1 MRKSPD
7 YITLSALAGILA
19 IIVDIVSMFTFGI
32 LRLGYNSMNE
42 TVSSLGSSG
51 STMATLISA
60 IWIIVGVL
68 LILFGLG
75 FRKGFQEKGTL
86 AKGASWLIILYGF
99 GEGIGSGILKADGI
113 ANEPTSSG
121 IIHEILGSMGVIAIL
136 FLPLIMLKVISEKE
150 NPSFQIVSI
159 IVFVLGALFLFFFLF
174 RFSANE
180 TNFFS
185 LYKGLWQ
192 RLFILII
199 YIYLLCIAVLMIKKH
214 QKQKLI

>member
-19 IIVDIVSMFTFGI
+19 IIIDIVSMFTYGF

-51 STMATLISA
+51 SLMSTQISA

-75 FRKGFQEKGTL
+75 FRKAFSEKGRF
-86 AKGASWLIILYGF
+86 AIGASWLIILYGF
-99 GEGIGSGILKADGI
+99 GEGIGSGIFRADRI
-113 ANEPTSSG
+113 ANSPTILG
-121 IIHEILGSMGVIAIL
+121 VIHEILGSMGVIAIL
-136 FLPLIMLKVISEKE
+136 FLPLVMQKVITKKE
-150 NPSFQIVSI
+150 NPLLQIVSI
-159 IVFVLGALFLFFFLF
+159 IVFVLGAVFMVFFLF
-174 RFSANE
+174 RFSTDGN
-180 TNFFS
+180 NFFY

-192 RLFILII
+192 RLFILITS
-199 YIYLLCIAVLMIKKH
+199 IYLLSIALLMIKKH
-214 QKQKLI
+214 QKQKVI

>member
-19 IIVDIVSMFTFGI
+19 IIIDIVSMFTYGF

-51 STMATLISA
+51 SLMSTQISA

-75 FRKGFQEKGTL
+75 FRKAFSEKGRF
-86 AKGASWLIILYGF
+86 AIGASWLIILYGF
-99 GEGIGSGILKADGI
+99 GEGIGSGIFRADRI
-113 ANEPTSSG
+113 ANSPTILG
-121 IIHEILGSMGVIAIL
+121 VIHEILGSMGVIAIL
-136 FLPLIMLKVISEKE
+136 FLPLVMQKVITKKE
-150 NPSFQIVSI
+150 NPLLQIVSI
-159 IVFVLGALFLFFFLF
+159 IVFVLGALFMVFFLF
-174 RFSANE
+174 RFSTDGN
-180 TNFFS
+180 NFFY

-192 RLFILII
+192 RLFILITS
-199 YIYLLCIAVLMIKKH
+199 IYLLSIALLMIKKH
-214 QKQKLI
+214 QKQKVI

>member
-19 IIVDIVSMFTFGI
+19 IIIDIVSMFTYGF

-51 STMATLISA
+51 SLMSTQISA

-75 FRKGFQEKGTL
+75 FRKAFSEKGRF

-99 GEGIGSGILKADGI
+99 GEGIGSGIFRADRI
-113 ANEPTSSG
+113 ANSPTILG
-121 IIHEILGSMGVIAIL
+121 VIHEILGSMGVIAIL
-136 FLPLIMLKVISEKE
+136 FLPLVMQKVITKKE
-150 NPSFQIVSI
+150 NPLLQIVSI
-159 IVFVLGALFLFFFLF
+159 IVFVLGALFMVFFLF
-174 RFSANE
+174 RFSTDGN
-180 TNFFS
+180 NFFY

-192 RLFILII
+192 RLFILITS
-199 YIYLLCIAVLMIKKH
+199 IYLLSIALLMIKKH
-214 QKQKLI
+214 QKQKVI

>member
-19 IIVDIVSMFTFGI
+19 ILIDIVSMFTYGF

-51 STMATLISA
+51 SLMSTQISA

-75 FRKGFQEKGTL
+75 FRKAFSEKGRF
-86 AKGASWLIILYGF
+86 AIGASWLIILYGF
-99 GEGIGSGILKADGI
+99 GEGIGSGIFRADRI
-113 ANEPTSSG
+113 ANSPTILG
-121 IIHEILGSMGVIAIL
+121 VIHEILGSMGVIAIL
-136 FLPLIMLKVISEKE
+136 FLPLVMQKVITKKE
-150 NPSFQIVSI
+150 NPLLQIVSI
-159 IVFVLGALFLFFFLF
+159 IVFVLGAVFMVFFLF
-174 RFSANE
+174 RFSTDGN
-180 TNFFS
+180 NFFY

-192 RLFILII
+192 RLFILITS
-199 YIYLLCIAVLMIKKH
+199 IYLLSIALFMIKKH
-214 QKQKLI
+214 QKQKVI

>member
-19 IIVDIVSMFTFGI
+19 ILIDIVSMFTYGF

-51 STMATLISA
+51 SLMSTQISA

-75 FRKGFQEKGTL
+75 FRKAFSEKGRF
-86 AKGASWLIILYGF
+86 AIGASWLIILYGF
-99 GEGIGSGILKADGI
+99 GEGIGSGIFRADRI
-113 ANEPTSSG
+113 ANSPTILG
-121 IIHEILGSMGVIAIL
+121 VIHEILGSMGVIAIL
-136 FLPLIMLKVISEKE
+136 FLPLVMQKVITKKE
-150 NPSFQIVSI
+150 NPLLQIVSI
-159 IVFVLGALFLFFFLF
+159 IVFVLGAVFMVFFLF
-174 RFSANE
+174 RFSTDGN
-180 TNFFS
+180 NFFY

-192 RLFILII
+192 RLFILITS
-199 YIYLLCIAVLMIKKH
+199 IYLLSIALLMIKKH
-214 QKQKLI
+214 QKQKVI